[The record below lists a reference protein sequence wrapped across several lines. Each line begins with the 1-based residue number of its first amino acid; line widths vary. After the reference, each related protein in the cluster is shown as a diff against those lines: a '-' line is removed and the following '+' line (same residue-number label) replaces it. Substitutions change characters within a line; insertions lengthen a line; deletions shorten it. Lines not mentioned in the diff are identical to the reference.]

1 MMGGAGEQRTS
12 MVEIRP
18 LAEAD
23 IADAQ
28 RILRVAFGTFF
39 GVPDPESFWSDLDY
53 VKGRFGAEHTASF
66 AAEQAGRL
74 VGSNFATR
82 WGSVGFF
89 GPVSVKPELWNAGVA
104 QRLVDAA
111 CDTLEAWGVRH
122 AGLFTFAESAKH
134 IWTYGKFGFY
144 PRFLTAVMARPA
156 RADSARGWTRYSA
169 LPAAQRAEVEG
180 AIRALTEQLYAG
192 LDLGG
197 EIRTTV
203 DRTLGDVVLLWNGD
217 SQLAGFAVCQWGPDS
232 EAGAGCLFVKFG
244 AVRPGS
250 GQVQRFAGLLDA
262 CGDLAAA
269 VGMANVMAGVKIGR

>member
-1 MMGGAGEQRTS
+1 MGEAGEKRTS

-23 IADAQ
+23 VAEAQ

-66 AAEQAGRL
+66 AAEQAGHL
-74 VGSNFATR
+74 VGSTFATH

-89 GPVSVKPELWNAGVA
+89 GPVSVKPELWNGGVA

-111 CDTLEAWGVRH
+111 CDALDAWGVRH

-156 RADSARGWTRYSA
+156 APNSASILERYRRG
-169 LPAAQRAEVEG
+169 PAA
-180 AIRALTEQLYAG
+180 
-192 LDLGG
+192 
-197 EIRTTV
+197 
-203 DRTLGDVVLLWNGD
+203 
-217 SQLAGFAVCQWGPDS
+217 P
-232 EAGAGCLFVKFG
+232 
-244 AVRPGS
+244 
-250 GQVQRFAGLLDA
+250 
-262 CGDLAAA
+262 
-269 VGMANVMAGVKIGR
+269 